1 MKKLKSR
8 TGSTMVE
15 FIMTGIP
22 LLFIIISVV
31 EVSRGIWIYDTL
43 AHAVESTTRDMA
55 VRGYDCSNYVSGCQ
69 QNLGGY
75 SQLFSKWAT
84 GLDPSQV
91 AVVFQTVNHSTT
103 CNPLNTCFNS
113 ATAWPPS
120 GDNARNLDIWVSAS
134 MPFNSAISMLVFG
147 SAPVPF
153 GKFTLSAKS
162 HQQILF

>member
-1 MKKLKSR
+1 MIFL
-8 TGSTMVE
+8 
-15 FIMTGIP
+15 
-22 LLFIIISVV
+22 IISII
-31 EVSRGIWIYDTL
+31 EISRGAWMYDTL

-55 VRGYDCSNYVSGCQ
+55 VRGYDCSNYVSGCSQ
-69 QNLGGY
+69 TVGGY
-75 SQLFSKWAT
+75 SQLISRWAT

-91 AVVFQTVNHSTT
+91 VVVFQSTNNSTT
-103 CNPLNTCFNS
+103 CNPLNSCFSN

-134 MPFNSAISMLVFG
+134 MPFNSAISMMMFG